1 MNTIYDNLLESTA
14 LNTIIYDDPYAK
26 LCLISTIILQ
36 LREEQRKKVLYIDL
50 DTVFTAFVKAGLIPP
65 LTISKRNSSLYSSD
79 TLRIYIPSKRV
90 DLDVLDTIKH
100 IDEASIVIFDSI
112 TSFYSLFYFDLKS
125 NKAITRELG
134 DINHLLLIILMLL
147 LKNTHFSK
155 IPLLVTSMI
164 RFRKDAGWIRMPTS
178 NRFLQSRS
186 KVILYVRMENEKKMS
201 VSVLSHP
208 RLTPQKM
215 IFLNRAI
222 KFGL

>member
-1 MNTIYDNLLESTA
+1 
-14 LNTIIYDDPYAK
+14 
-26 LCLISTIILQ
+26 
-36 LREEQRKKVLYIDL
+36 
-50 DTVFTAFVKAGLIPP
+50 
-65 LTISKRNSSLYSSD
+65 
-79 TLRIYIPSKRV
+79 
-90 DLDVLDTIKH
+90 
-100 IDEASIVIFDSI
+100 
-112 TSFYSLFYFDLKS
+112 
-125 NKAITRELG
+125 LG

-186 KVILYVRMENEKKMS
+186 KVNLYVRMENEKDMS

-208 RLTPQKM
+208 RLIPQKM

-222 KFGL
+222 KLGL